1 MILTTGLFIF
11 INIMTMIISIC
22 NKMIPRQPY
31 LGWRA
36 QERLK
41 LSSSYL
47 NPPTQ
52 VIIIVIIISWLS
64 PQIIKMIAIPII
76 IIVAAAVG
84 LLNTQPASPLL
95 HLWVKPAWQE
105 CTKQNNTG
113 GKSQFKHSSWSSFS
127 WCPILATNSANLST
141 LSNTINCKSHL
152 LNAFKSCCPSIFAY
166 LLMLAHSLHY
176 LAKSGQAPGSTS
188 SSPSSPLSATWI
200 WKFLSK
206 MASWPLV
213 GVT

>member
-84 LLNTQPASPLL
+84 LLNTQPTSPLL

-113 GKSQFKHSSWSSFS
+113 GKSQFKYSSWSSFS
-127 WCPILATNSANLST
+127 WCPILATNSANL
-141 LSNTINCKSHL
+141 NTYHKLQISFAECLQIPVSSRTC
-152 LNAFKSCCPSIFAY
+152 SC
-166 LLMLAHSLHY
+166 
-176 LAKSGQAPGSTS
+176 
-188 SSPSSPLSATWI
+188 
-200 WKFLSK
+200 
-206 MASWPLV
+206 
-213 GVT
+213 

>member
-1 MILTTGLFIF
+1 MNTIMESSTSQRFFNQVDQLVPVIQVLPAIMIIIIIIFTIIVHLYSSSWQQAYSCLFIF

-64 PQIIKMIAIPII
+64 PQIIKMIAIPIL

-113 GKSQFKHSSWSSFS
+113 GRSQLKHSSWSSFS

-141 LSNTINCKSHL
+141 Y
-152 LNAFKSCCPSIFAY
+152 Y
-166 LLMLAHSLHY
+166 L
-176 LAKSGQAPGSTS
+176 P
-188 SSPSSPLSATWI
+188 
-200 WKFLSK
+200 
-206 MASWPLV
+206 
-213 GVT
+213 

>member
-1 MILTTGLFIF
+1 MNTIMECNLKSSTFQRFFNQVDQLVPVIQVLPAIMIIIIIILTIICYDNRTFIFIILTTGPF
-11 INIMTMIISIC
+11 INIMTMIINIC

-52 VIIIVIIISWLS
+52 VIIIVIISIISWLS
-64 PQIIKMIAIPII
+64 PQIIKMIANPIL

-84 LLNTQPASPLL
+84 LLNTQPTSPLL

-105 CTKQNNTG
+105 CTKQ
-113 GKSQFKHSSWSSFS
+113 KQYRWEIS
-127 WCPILATNSANLST
+127 
-141 LSNTINCKSHL
+141 
-152 LNAFKSCCPSIFAY
+152 
-166 LLMLAHSLHY
+166 
-176 LAKSGQAPGSTS
+176 
-188 SSPSSPLSATWI
+188 
-200 WKFLSK
+200 
-206 MASWPLV
+206 V
-213 GVT
+213 

>member
-11 INIMTMIISIC
+11 INIMTMIINIC
-22 NKMIPRQPY
+22 TKMIPRQPY

-52 VIIIVIIISWLS
+52 VIIIVIIFIISSLS
-64 PQIIKMIAIPII
+64 PQIIKMIAIPIL

-95 HLWVKPAWQE
+95 HL
-105 CTKQNNTG
+105 
-113 GKSQFKHSSWSSFS
+113 
-127 WCPILATNSANLST
+127 
-141 LSNTINCKSHL
+141 
-152 LNAFKSCCPSIFAY
+152 
-166 LLMLAHSLHY
+166 
-176 LAKSGQAPGSTS
+176 
-188 SSPSSPLSATWI
+188 
-200 WKFLSK
+200 
-206 MASWPLV
+206 
-213 GVT
+213 